1 MVNRTLTL
9 AAALAAFAPVAAHAQ
24 SDPAPIEVQRLGELD
39 AWSVS
44 ALSRADGALPND
56 LWRRTDPA
64 FLNAVLDRL
73 PAVYES
79 PAAQALARRVLLSG
93 GEAPRGDA
101 QAAGRERFEAL
112 GKMGAADDLAIMAAG
127 SGNALSDPLIAQY
140 SAQAELARGR
150 RAEACLR
157 GRNAQGGA
165 TPPPF
170 LLRLRA
176 YCAAAVNDRGGA
188 DLALEL
194 LRTSGG
200 EDAWFTG
207 AIAAA
212 SGAPGARPPAARYE
226 NSLTTQLSL
235 AAQLRPGPNP
245 LANASTL
252 ALVALARGE
261 RAPQP
266 ARAQAAA
273 LAFRRGA
280 LSAQEARA
288 ILRATPAEITSALPP
303 IATALRRVEAAP
315 GSLDAATAISEVLRQ
330 ATAPADFV
338 AAARF
343 FQADIAALQTAPD
356 HAATVAFARAAIA
369 SGDTDLTQRLIG
381 NARQAGVEETALTP
395 LEAALVA
402 LAGADDEKGALAIRR
417 RIDAAGASLARA
429 AARDVAILAALGAPL
444 DGAMQSF
451 LLANPP
457 QGGAS
462 ANAGLMLALASAQ
475 DRRAAA
481 EGALLAVLAA
491 GEGGPARLDVADLSS
506 IIRSLRA
513 LGLEQD
519 ARRFAVEA
527 LLAGQPG

>member
-1 MVNRTLTL
+1 
-9 AAALAAFAPVAAHAQ
+9 
-24 SDPAPIEVQRLGELD
+24 
-39 AWSVS
+39 
-44 ALSRADGALPND
+44 
-56 LWRRTDPA
+56 
-64 FLNAVLDRL
+64 
-73 PAVYES
+73 
-79 PAAQALARRVLLSG
+79 
-93 GEAPRGDA
+93 
-101 QAAGRERFEAL
+101 
-112 GKMGAADDLAIMAAG
+112 
-127 SGNALSDPLIAQY
+127 
-140 SAQAELARGR
+140 
-150 RAEACLR
+150 
-157 GRNAQGGA
+157 
-165 TPPPF
+165 
-170 LLRLRA
+170 
-176 YCAAAVNDRGGA
+176 
-188 DLALEL
+188 
-194 LRTSGG
+194 
-200 EDAWFTG
+200 
-207 AIAAA
+207 
-212 SGAPGARPPAARYE
+212 
-226 NSLTTQLSL
+226 
-235 AAQLRPGPNP
+235 
-245 LANASTL
+245 
-252 ALVALARGE
+252 
-261 RAPQP
+261 
-266 ARAQAAA
+266 
-273 LAFRRGA
+273 
-280 LSAQEARA
+280 
-288 ILRATPAEITSALPP
+288 LPP

-369 SGDTDLTQRLIG
+369 AGDPDLAQRLIG

-402 LAGADDEKGALAIRR
+402 LAGADDEKGALAMQR

-444 DGAMQSF
+444 DGAMESF

-491 GEGGPARLDVADLSS
+491 GEGGPARLDAADLSS

-527 LLAGQPG
+527 LLAGQPR